1 MLPGISILQTT
12 LSVPFWACGISK
24 SGGSGAKPFLFQT
37 VADQASPPFPVP
49 LYHSPLANSSL
60 LYFPSG
66 GRISTLKRLS
76 VLPYELGC
84 CEIYTH

>member
-1 MLPGISILQTT
+1 MLPGISVQQTA
-12 LSVPFWACGISK
+12 LPVLFRACRIPK
-24 SGGSGAKPFLFQT
+24 SGKSGSSPFLFQT
-37 VADQASPPFPVP
+37 VSDQASPFPIP
-49 LYHSPLANSSL
+49 PYYAPLANSSV
-60 LYFPSG
+60 LYFPPG